1 MSNNS
6 VNNVIKLRIENV
18 NKSIEQYKQ
27 LHNSIFGN
35 RIFTNV
41 NLHLGL
47 PYYIQHAE
55 SKKVLTMGNT
65 SGYPLFLEDK
75 PKNLKTSQEW
85 IITNIDPSNIG
96 VDYTITSNKNKSK
109 CISYYDN
116 EITTPGYTL
125 KMLDCDNQN
134 SNFNWKIKNY
144 NDAYKN
150 IVVGT
155 NTAFVLDNLSKEL
168 DDGTTEYTIGINNML
183 LDSNSI
189 NSQCWI
195 IKPTPSSFLKMRDD
209 IYKEIVEIK
218 NLVKNILP
226 NKVNNNAEIGINS
239 MKIEETILKIDDEM
253 AKLAYKTQQIMDNNP
268 DYDPELLE
276 GKYQYTK
283 LNTNTNFYKYV
294 VYIFF
299 ALFIIVSLIYIYI
312 NPDET
317 SLDMFIVSLA
327 VFILMYYIYDYFKNK
342 K

>member
-1 MSNNS
+1 MNKRIAICLYGLVGQAKTWKDGGYVSLDSQEIVKEVANRWKIRCKYDGEVDFYIHS
-6 VNNVIKLRIENV
+6 WDEGYEDELRAL
-18 NKSIEQYKQ
+18 Y
-27 LHNSIFGN
+27 
-35 RIFTNV
+35 
-41 NLHLGL
+41 
-47 PYYIQHAE
+47 
-55 SKKVLTMGNT
+55 
-65 SGYPLFLEDK
+65 K

-155 NTAFVLDNLSKEL
+155 NTAFVLDNLSQEL
-168 DDGTTEYTIGINNML
+168 DNGTTEYTIGINNML